1 MTVSIVI
8 PHWNRHKLLLGLLD
22 SIRKQELPEGV
33 ELETLVVDNGSTD
46 ESVEVA
52 RGLNARVLQLSQ
64 NEGVSRA
71 LNQGIRATDGEVVV
85 LLNNDVELAP
95 GWLGHLLEA
104 MKDENIWFAT
114 GKTLDFEDHGLIDG
128 AGDAMCRGGAS
139 WRLGHGKDDGPTF
152 ASRRRTF
159 FPSATA
165 TAFRRAF
172 FDRVGLLEES
182 FFAYLE
188 DTDLGLRAAI
198 EKLPGMYV
206 PKAVAYH
213 RSGATSGVW
222 SSQTVEWMTCHQLL
236 LIAKFYP
243 AGMIV
248 RYSHAILAAQ
258 VLWAGLAISRGSA
271 GAWLRGF
278 VRGIWKFTRVRR
290 TSKQVR
296 GKAGRLRMV
305 LSAAEADIF
314 RVQEATSWDSY
325 WKWYFRLVSPPAES
339 CT

>member
-1 MTVSIVI
+1 
-8 PHWNRHKLLLGLLD
+8 
-22 SIRKQELPEGV
+22 
-33 ELETLVVDNGSTD
+33 
-46 ESVEVA
+46 
-52 RGLNARVLQLSQ
+52 
-64 NEGVSRA
+64 
-71 LNQGIRATDGEVVV
+71 
-85 LLNNDVELAP
+85 
-95 GWLGHLLEA
+95 

-139 WRLGHGKDDGPTF
+139 WRLGHGKDDGPAF

-188 DTDLGLRAAI
+188 DADLGLRAAI

-213 RSGATSGVW
+213 RGGATSGVW
-222 SSQTVEWMTCHQLL
+222 SGQTVEWMTCHQLL

-243 AGMIV
+243 AGLIV
-248 RYSHAILAAQ
+248 RYAHAILAAQ
-258 VLWAGLAISRGSA
+258 LLWGGIGDLARSGRRLVARLCSRNLEVHSGQAGFEASSRESRPASIGAERSRG
-271 GAWLRGF
+271 
-278 VRGIWKFTRVRR
+278 
-290 TSKQVR
+290 
-296 GKAGRLRMV
+296 
-305 LSAAEADIF
+305 
-314 RVQEATSWDSY
+314 
-325 WKWYFRLVSPPAES
+325 
-339 CT
+339 